1 MPYIEEEGGRLNN
14 FAREP
19 KIYQAEPP
27 TKTQKQNYV
36 VIGIAALVLVSGL
49 IFVAF
54 SASNI
59 SWLKKALAAEN
70 AYGWIVLM
78 AFIALW

>member
-1 MPYIEEEGGRLNN
+1 MPYTNEEGGLLNN

-27 TKTQKQNYV
+27 TGGQKRNYILLGV
-36 VIGIAALVLVSGL
+36 AAIVLVGGL

-54 SASNI
+54 SVSHV
-59 SWLKKALAAEN
+59 S
-70 AYGWIVLM
+70 
-78 AFIALW
+78 

>member
-1 MPYIEEEGGRLNN
+1 MPYTEEEGGRLNN

-27 TKTQKQNYV
+27 TKTQKQSYV
-36 VIGIAALVLVSGL
+36 VMGIAALVLVSGL

-59 SWLKKALAAEN
+59 S
-70 AYGWIVLM
+70 
-78 AFIALW
+78 